1 MPSRYTIPT
10 RNNQSISRQ
19 KNSNERRIGHKMCRL
34 FKCSYRIRHRNIFAN
49 AITQIYR
56 NDTMKNAPLLLDK
69 LVSLTGI
76 QDIELME
83 FSLLKTLA
91 EFIRPQELSILKL
104 DRRGLPCY
112 QLQMSQEKYE
122 ILSDNFSLSEEV
134 FTALDIAQG
143 TNHPFRKKLDSG
155 SMLIT
160 WHVQQTKMQ
169 NVFLV
174 AITTRELS
182 KLDSHMIRGLLQ
194 IYRNFYEV
202 LIDAQRDQLT
212 GLANRKT
219 FDDVIQKIYSQP
231 APFTDPVPVDRRSI
245 FDDQNVGY
253 WIGMVDV
260 DKFKRVNDTWGHLYG
275 DEVLLLLSQLMQ
287 HHFRESDFLF
297 RFGGEEFIV
306 IVRAGTKEN
315 AMRAFERFRLSVE
328 QHDFPQVGQVTI
340 SVGVVKMDPEIFT
353 ATLLDRADQSLYVAK
368 NKGRNRVEYFDD
380 LLEEGLVKIAEI
392 ASGGVELF

>member
-1 MPSRYTIPT
+1 
-10 RNNQSISRQ
+10 
-19 KNSNERRIGHKMCRL
+19 
-34 FKCSYRIRHRNIFAN
+34 
-49 AITQIYR
+49 
-56 NDTMKNAPLLLDK
+56 MKNAPMLLDT

-91 EFIRPQELSILKL
+91 DFIRPQELSILKL

-112 QLQMSQEKYE
+112 QLQMRQEKYE
-122 ILSDNFSLSEEV
+122 VLSDNFSLSDQV
-134 FTALDIAQG
+134 FTALDIVQG
-143 TNHPFRKKLDSG
+143 TKQPFRKKLDSG

-174 AITTRELS
+174 AVTTRELS

-194 IYRNFYEV
+194 IYRNFYQV
-202 LIDAQRDQLT
+202 LIEAQRDQLT

-219 FDDVIQKIYSQP
+219 FDDVIQKIYNQP
-231 APFTDPVPVDRRSI
+231 APATDPVPVDRRSV
-245 FDDQNVGY
+245 F
-253 WIGMVDV
+253 DV
-260 DKFKRVNDTWGHLYG
+260 DNFKRINDTWGHLYG
-275 DEVLLLLSQLMQ
+275 DEVLLLLAQLMQ

-297 RFGGEEFIV
+297 RFGGEEFVV

-315 AMRAFERFRLSVE
+315 ALRAFERFRTTVE
-328 QHDFPQVGQVTI
+328 QHDFPQVGQVTV

-353 ATLLDRADQSLYVAK
+353 ATLLDRADQSLYHAK
-368 NKGRNRVEYFDD
+368 RKGRNRIDFFDD
-380 LLEEGLVKIAEI
+380 LLDEGLVTITEI
-392 ASGGVELF
+392 ASGGIELF

>member
-1 MPSRYTIPT
+1 
-10 RNNQSISRQ
+10 
-19 KNSNERRIGHKMCRL
+19 
-34 FKCSYRIRHRNIFAN
+34 
-49 AITQIYR
+49 
-56 NDTMKNAPLLLDK
+56 MKNAPMLLDK

-91 EFIRPQELSILKL
+91 DFIRPQELSILKL

-112 QLQMSQEKYE
+112 QLQMRQEKYE

-134 FTALDIAQG
+134 FTALEIVQG
-143 TNHPFRKKLDSG
+143 TKQPFRKKLDAE
-155 SMLIT
+155 SMLVT

-174 AITTRELS
+174 AVISRELS

-194 IYRNFYEV
+194 IYRNFYQV
-202 LIDAQRDQLT
+202 LIEAQRDQLT

-219 FDDVIQKIYSQP
+219 FDDVIQKIYNQP
-231 APFTDPVPVDRRSI
+231 APFTDPVPVDRRSV
-245 FDDQNVGY
+245 FDDENVGY
-253 WIGMVDV
+253 WLGMIDV
-260 DKFKRVNDTWGHLYG
+260 DNFKRINDTWGHLYG

-297 RFGGEEFIV
+297 RFGGEEFVV

-315 AMRAFERFRLSVE
+315 ALRAFERFRATVGS
-328 QHDFPQVGQVTI
+328 HDFPQVGQVTV
-340 SVGVVKMDPEIFT
+340 SVGVVQLDPEIFT
-353 ATLLDRADQSLYVAK
+353 ATLLDRADQALYFAK
-368 NKGRNRVEYFDD
+368 KNGRNRIEYFDD
-380 LLEEGLVKIAEI
+380 LLQEGLVSIAEI
-392 ASGGVELF
+392 STGGIELF

>member
-1 MPSRYTIPT
+1 
-10 RNNQSISRQ
+10 
-19 KNSNERRIGHKMCRL
+19 
-34 FKCSYRIRHRNIFAN
+34 
-49 AITQIYR
+49 
-56 NDTMKNAPLLLDK
+56 MKNAPLLLDK

-134 FTALDIAQG
+134 FAALDIVQG
-143 TNHPFRKKLDSG
+143 TNQPFRKRLNSE

-174 AITTRELS
+174 AVSNRELT
-182 KLDSHMIRGLLQ
+182 KLDTHMIRGLLQ

-231 APFTDPVPVDRRSI
+231 VPFTDPVPVDRRSV
-245 FDDQNVGY
+245 FDDESVDY

-260 DKFKRVNDTWGHLYG
+260 DNFKRINDTWGHLYG
-275 DEVLLLLSQLMQ
+275 DEVLLLLAQLMQ

-297 RFGGEEFIV
+297 RFGGEEFII

-315 AMRAFERFRLSVE
+315 ALRAFERFRLSVE
-328 QHDFPQVGQVTI
+328 KHDFPQVGQVTI
-340 SVGVVKMDPEIFT
+340 SIGVVKMDSEIFT
-353 ATLLDRADQSLYVAK
+353 ATLLDRADQSLYNAK
-368 NKGRNRVEYFDD
+368 RKGRNRVEYFDD
-380 LLEEGLVKIAEI
+380 LLEEGLVKITEI

>member
-1 MPSRYTIPT
+1 MT
-10 RNNQSISRQ
+10 
-19 KNSNERRIGHKMCRL
+19 
-34 FKCSYRIRHRNIFAN
+34 
-49 AITQIYR
+49 
-56 NDTMKNAPLLLDK
+56 NAPRLLDK

-76 QDIELME
+76 QDVELME

-112 QLQMSQEKYE
+112 QLHLRQEKYE
-122 ILSDNFSLSEEV
+122 ILSENFSLSEEI
-134 FTALDIAQG
+134 FTALDIVQG
-143 TNHPFRKKLDSG
+143 TNQPFRSRLDSG
-155 SMLIT
+155 NVLIA

-174 AITTRELS
+174 AVTSRELS

-194 IYRNFYEV
+194 IYRNFYQV
-202 LIDAQRDQLT
+202 LIEAQRDQLT

-219 FDDVIQKIYSQP
+219 FDEVIQKIYNQP
-231 APFTDPVPVDRRSI
+231 KPVTDPVPVDRRSI
-245 FDDQNVGY
+245 FDEENAGY
-253 WIGMVDV
+253 WLGMVDV
-260 DKFKRVNDTWGHLYG
+260 DNFKRINDTWGHLYG

-306 IVRAGTKEN
+306 IVRANTKEN
-315 AMRAFERFRLSVE
+315 AKRAFERFRETVAN
-328 QHDFPQVGQVTI
+328 HIFPQVGQITV

-353 ATLLDRADQSLYVAK
+353 ATLLDRADQSLYHAK
-368 NKGRNRVEYFDD
+368 KKGRNRVDFFDE
-380 LLEEGLVKIAEI
+380 LLAEGVVTVPEI
-392 ASGGVELF
+392 TTGEVELF